1 MTEDLSHLWEINQ
14 NTFQEELSSESF
26 INLDNNAV
34 ATVPISSDEDDVAE
48 IVDPEEDNEIDE
60 DIDNVDEDVEGPNRP
75 SNIAL
80 GEAFKKV

>member
-1 MTEDLSHLWEINQ
+1 M
-14 NTFQEELSSESF
+14 
-26 INLDNNAV
+26 
-34 ATVPISSDEDDVAE
+34 AE
-48 IVDPEEDNEIDE
+48 IVDPAEDNEIDE